1 MQLWAAGISAKWS
14 LASYARQ
21 HPTVHA
27 ILESYKTNADKQIQ
41 ELISEL
47 LTKDPADYQ
56 REMRETA
63 ARQRAAGKWK

>member
-14 LASYARQ
+14 LASNARQ